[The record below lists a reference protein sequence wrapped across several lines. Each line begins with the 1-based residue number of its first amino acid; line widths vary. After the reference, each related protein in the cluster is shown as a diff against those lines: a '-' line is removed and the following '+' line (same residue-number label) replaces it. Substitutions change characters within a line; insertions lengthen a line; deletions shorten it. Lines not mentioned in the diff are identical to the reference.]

1 MPENKLFPPEGLRPP
16 AEFTTASLKEAAERH
31 QILEAVAHR
40 CGPDHTLHF
49 SLDGIAGEMPRSQAV
64 APWVSGASREI
75 AVLSRV
81 GRPTCFTVTAL
92 RADAKGAPVAL
103 LSRREAQD
111 QAMDY
116 FLSHLEPGM
125 VLVCRVTRLERFG
138 VFLDV
143 GCGIAAMLPIERISV
158 SRISHPAQRFREGQ
172 KILAAVYAIDR
183 EARRLTGSCWAPGW
197 KTPVGSAPARR
208 SGAWSGASS
217 PMAASLSSRL
227 TSPGWRRT
235 VRTLPRATP
244 SPSLSRASAPRA

>member
-16 AEFTTASLKEAAERH
+16 AEFTMASLKEAAERH

-103 LSRREAQD
+103 LS
-111 QAMDY
+111 
-116 FLSHLEPGM
+116 LSLIH
-125 VLVCRVTRLERFG
+125 
-138 VFLDV
+138 
-143 GCGIAAMLPIERISV
+143 I
-158 SRISHPAQRFREGQ
+158 
-172 KILAAVYAIDR
+172 
-183 EARRLTGSCWAPGW
+183 
-197 KTPVGSAPARR
+197 
-208 SGAWSGASS
+208 
-217 PMAASLSSRL
+217 
-227 TSPGWRRT
+227 
-235 VRTLPRATP
+235 
-244 SPSLSRASAPRA
+244 